1 MVKLDSV
8 IFDFYDQVNFY
19 IFRLILWYFCSYLI
33 VLSMK
38 LRYCLGGPGGCVGLG
53 GPIGLVGLVGPV
65 SPVSPMDLLVL
76 VGPLDQVSPM
86 GPLGLVGP
94 VSPVSPLYVCWSGE
108 SSGSR
113 ESRGL

>member
-53 GPIGLVGLVGPV
+53 GPIGLVGLVKDSYRDGQNTPQRF
-65 SPVSPMDLLVL
+65 SKI
-76 VGPLDQVSPM
+76 
-86 GPLGLVGP
+86 
-94 VSPVSPLYVCWSGE
+94 
-108 SSGSR
+108 
-113 ESRGL
+113 